1 MKQKLKSLRFRMIL
15 PVVAMTLFV
24 VILLTTVFS
33 RAYTGMI
40 LKQEQEVNAVGF
52 ESVSRSL
59 APLIESSTGAVRSI
73 LADMGLA
80 PDVRGEALTPEQVL
94 TLYRRLNEK

>member
-1 MKQKLKSLRFRMIL
+1 MKQKLKSLRFRLIL

-24 VILLTTVFS
+24 VILLTTLFS

-52 ESVSRSL
+52 ETISHSL
-59 APLIESSTGAVRSI
+59 SPLIETSISRS
-73 LADMGLA
+73 
-80 PDVRGEALTPEQVL
+80 
-94 TLYRRLNEK
+94 